1 MHVVR
6 NGIWMNEELSIDY
19 NFLKKTWNL
28 KTELPVNSSII
39 YSTNIFD
46 PLNKDLSD
54 HSEHNRLIILIDKKV
69 NKLYKKE
76 MKNYFNSNMIEYKI
90 LEVDTGEE
98 NKNWK
103 TVEKILHFFE
113 SVSVFRQEKIVIIG
127 GGVLLDIG
135 GFACSIYR
143 RGIPYVKVPTTL
155 LAIVDAS
162 VGAKV
167 GINHLDRR
175 NRLGSYFPAIETLV
189 DKSFVHTQEEREIVN
204 GLGEIFKIAIIKSS
218 ELFNLL
224 DLSFESLVK
233 EKFQYGAV
241 PVKVINLSISLMLEE
256 LGPNLWEKN
265 LKRAVDFGHTFSPVI
280 ELKNIPNLLHGE
292 AVALDCIFS
301 SCLSFNR
308 GYIDKEVLLNIIN
321 VAKKLKLKT
330 YHKDFTNFSLL
341 KESMADAYKHRNGNQ
356 YLTLPIGI
364 GIYKIFND
372 IEYTELKDAIKLFK
386 EIN

>member
-1 MHVVR
+1 
-6 NGIWMNEELSIDY
+6 MNEEPIIDY

-28 KTELPVNSSII
+28 KTELPINSALT

-46 PLNKDLSD
+46 TFNKDLSSHLVHD
-54 HSEHNRLIILIDKKV
+54 RLILLVDKKV
-69 NKLYKKE
+69 YKLYKKE
-76 MKNYFNSNMIEYKI
+76 MKNYFNSNKIEYKI
-90 LEVDTGEE
+90 LEVDTGEGS
-98 NKNWK
+98 KNWN

-113 SVSVFRQEKIVIIG
+113 SISVFRQEEIIIIG

-167 GINHLDRR
+167 GINHFGRR
-175 NRLGSYFPAIETLV
+175 NRLGSYYPPVKTLI
-189 DKSFVHTQEEREIVN
+189 DKSFVSTQEEKEIVN
-204 GLGEIFKIAIIKSS
+204 GLGEIYKIAIIKST

-224 DLSFESLVK
+224 DSSFESLIN

-241 PVKVINLSISLMLEE
+241 PVRVINLSISLMLEE
-256 LGPNLWEKN
+256 LAPNLWEKN

-308 GYIDKEVLLNIIN
+308 GYINKEILSNIIN
-321 VAKKLKLKT
+321 VARKLKLNT
-330 YHKDFTNFSLL
+330 YHKDFTNYSLL
-341 KESMADAYKHRNGNQ
+341 KESMDDAYKHRNGNQ
-356 YLTLPIGI
+356 YITLPIAI
-364 GIYKIFND
+364 GDYKIFND
-372 IEYTELKDAIKLFK
+372 IEYNELKDAIRLFK

>member
-1 MHVVR
+1 MS
-6 NGIWMNEELSIDY
+6 EELSIDY

-28 KTELPVNSSII
+28 KTELPVNASLI

-46 PLNKDLSD
+46 PSNKDLST
-54 HSEHNRLIILIDKKV
+54 HLVHNRLVILVDKKV
-69 NKLYKKE
+69 NNLYKKE
-76 MKNYFNSNMIEYKI
+76 MQNYFKLNMIEYKI
-90 LEVDTGEE
+90 LEVETGEE
-98 NKNWK
+98 NKNWSTVK
-103 TVEKILHFFE
+103 TIVQFFE
-113 SVSVFRQEKIVIIG
+113 SISVFRQEKIIIIG

-167 GINHLDRR
+167 GINYLDRR
-175 NRLGSYFPAIETLV
+175 NRLGSYFPAVETLI
-189 DKSFVHTQEEREIVN
+189 DKSFINTQEEREIVN
-204 GLGEIFKIAIIKSS
+204 GLGEIFKIAIIKSA
-218 ELFNLL
+218 ELFNLI
-224 DLSFESLVK
+224 DLSYESLIK
-233 EKFQYGAV
+233 EKFQHGAV

-280 ELKNIPNLLHGE
+280 EIKNIPNLLHGE

-301 SCLSFNR
+301 SCISFNR
-308 GYIDKEVLLNIIN
+308 GYIDKEVLLKIIN

-330 YHKDFTNFSLL
+330 FHKDFTNLSLI
-341 KESMADAYKHRNGNQ
+341 KESMDDAFKHRNGNQ
-356 YLTLPIGI
+356 YITLPIGI
-364 GIYKIFND
+364 GSYKIFND
-372 IEYTELKDAIKLFK
+372 IEYNELKDAIRLFK
-386 EIN
+386 EIR